1 VFVAIRASYGW
12 QAPSP
17 VYGNEGV
24 ADFLRFNLTNRY
36 TAPELLGTFL
46 LLPVLS
52 LLGWR
57 HWTPELRRW
66 FWLIVPP
73 WLLLHASLGLLRETR
88 LLLVPYALLL
98 LPGLLLA
105 LTARGGPAPG
115 RPDPRSLPS

>member
-1 VFVAIRASYGW
+1 MTYRITLVTVLA
-12 QAPSP
+12 
-17 VYGNEGV
+17 
-24 ADFLRFNLTNRY
+24 
-36 TAPELLGTFL
+36 L
-46 LLPVLS
+46 LLAACGKNE